1 MKNNYDFN
9 SSRSTWVF
17 LSPWL
22 ITLALFWLFPL
33 VYSLILSFTNYSLG
47 TKSMDFVGIS
57 NYINLF
63 SDPKFLA
70 ALKNTFVFVIGTI
83 PFTTVFSLLLALLVN
98 RKIKLAVFFR
108 SAYFL
113 PSLVSLVVMSLI
125 FTSLYQKGGYL
136 EMLFS
141 LTGLPTP
148 ERGFLLSESTA
159 LFSIMFMDIWIA
171 SGYYMLIFLA
181 GLKSIPDELY
191 EAAELDGANK
201 FQQFWRITLPA
212 LRPTALYIVLIN
224 TIKSFQV
231 FIEIYIMSNDSGGPN
246 NATTTLVYYIY
257 DIGLR
262 GVFSMGSASAA
273 AYILFFII
281 MIIAL
286 IQLKLFGYGKATYE

>member
-1 MKNNYDFN
+1 MNK
-9 SSRSTWVF
+9 RSNRLSTTPIF
-17 LSPWL
+17 LSPWV
-22 ITLALFWLFPL
+22 ITLLLFWLFPL
-33 VYSLILSFTNYSLG
+33 LYSLYLSFTNYSLG
-47 TKSMDFVGIS
+47 VQSLEFIGLR
-57 NYINLF
+57 NYIQLF
-63 SDPKFLA
+63 SDTKFLA
-70 ALKNTFVFVIGTI
+70 SLKNTFVFVIGTI
-83 PFTTVFSLLLALLVN
+83 PFTTVFALLLALLIN
-98 RKIKLAVFFR
+98 RKIRFATFFR

-113 PSLVSLVVMSLI
+113 PSLVSLVVMALV

-136 EMLFS
+136 EFLFG

-148 ERGFLLSESTA
+148 ERGFLLSEPTA
-159 LFSIMFMDIWIA
+159 LFAIMFMDVWIA

-181 GLKSIPDELY
+181 GLRSIPDELY

-201 FQQFWRITLPA
+201 IQQFFKITLPA

-246 NATTTLVYYIY
+246 NATTTMVYYIY

-262 GVFSMGSASAA
+262 GVFNMGMASAA

-281 MIIAL
+281 MMVAIA
-286 IQLKLFGYGKATYE
+286 QLKLFGYGKATYE

>member
-1 MKNNYDFN
+1 MNK
-9 SSRSTWVF
+9 RSNRFGTTPIF
-17 LSPWL
+17 LSPWV
-22 ITLALFWLFPL
+22 ITLLLFWLFPL
-33 VYSLILSFTNYSLG
+33 LYSLYLSFTNYSLG
-47 TKSMDFVGIS
+47 VQDLKFIGLQ
-57 NYINLF
+57 NYIQLF
-63 SDPKFLA
+63 SDTKFLA
-70 ALKNTFVFVIGTI
+70 SLKNTFVFVIGTI
-83 PFTTVFSLLLALLVN
+83 PFTTVFALLLALLIN
-98 RKIKLAVFFR
+98 RKIRFATFFR

-113 PSLVSLVVMSLI
+113 PSLVSLVVMALV

-136 EMLFS
+136 EFLFG

-148 ERGFLLSESTA
+148 ERGFLLSEPTA
-159 LFSIMFMDIWIA
+159 LFAIMFMDVWIA

-181 GLKSIPDELY
+181 GLRSIPDELY

-201 FQQFWRITLPA
+201 FQQFFKITLPA

-246 NATTTLVYYIY
+246 NATTTMVYFIY

-262 GVFSMGSASAA
+262 GVFNMGMASAA

-281 MIIAL
+281 MMVAIT
-286 IQLKLFGYGKATYE
+286 QLKLFGYGKATYE